1 MISRQNSRFMWKAHF
16 HFIGCRFDEILW
28 SILFVYWGISMTP
41 VMMSALTS
49 HTTLKHN
56 YYYTTQHLHCDITDI
71 SNSPCNFD
79 AGSLSIGWS
88 AVLTTLWPQ
97 SDDILTTIW
106 PHFDYILPTFC
117 QHSAYILPTFA
128 QNSAYILPTF
138 CLHSDYILTI
148 SDWLTDWLGGG
159 GGHHEPLMYS
169 SRWSLI

>member
-1 MISRQNSRFMWKAHF
+1 MISRRNSRFIWKAHF
-16 HFIGCRFDEILW
+16 HLIGCRFDEILW

-41 VMMSALTS
+41 LMMSALTS

-88 AVLTTLWPQ
+88 AVLTTLWSH

-106 PHFDYILPTFC
+106 PHFDYILTPCNFDAGSLSIGW
-117 QHSAYILPTFA
+117 SAVRWRPVQLSRLLLLLRPDY
-128 QNSAYILPTF
+128 
-138 CLHSDYILTI
+138 SDYGQQG
-148 SDWLTDWLGGG
+148 SVVR
-159 GGHHEPLMYS
+159 S
-169 SRWSLI
+169 K